1 MEKVTYKESFSAK
14 LVLRQTPLVY
24 YQAIQDLLSTYRNV
38 KTRISFQKETIS
50 FGRKKIGMMRISRK
64 NLSLYL
70 ALDPTALDV
79 EKIKFKDVSDKK
91 STQDVP
97 VKIDLK
103 SKRSLK
109 QALML
114 LETALE
120 KEQATERCAQKQ
132 KDYKAVFYPRSFEC
146 LLEQGWIKKYIRKQI
161 NGKSQLVEV
170 PMETYQVHFTA
181 HLCYEAKDQ
190 AQQLF
195 IISNYANWDERLAV
209 KMNKTADNCFEAVIA
224 YPKGTHLEFKI
235 CRSTDWQGVEKG
247 IWKEEI
253 RNHHYV
259 VVDHDLE
266 VEDLIYNFR

>member
-114 LETALE
+114 LETAIE
-120 KEQATERCAQKQ
+120 KEQATECCAQKQ

>member
-1 MEKVTYKESFSAK
+1 
-14 LVLRQTPLVY
+14 
-24 YQAIQDLLSTYRNV
+24 
-38 KTRISFQKETIS
+38 
-50 FGRKKIGMMRISRK
+50 
-64 NLSLYL
+64 
-70 ALDPTALDV
+70 
-79 EKIKFKDVSDKK
+79 
-91 STQDVP
+91 
-97 VKIDLK
+97 
-103 SKRSLK
+103 
-109 QALML
+109 ML